1 LVEQEKMNGENEDSP
16 PYFPILLSALV
27 QKGEG
32 LLFSL
37 Y

>member
-1 LVEQEKMNGENEDSP
+1 
-16 PYFPILLSALV
+16 LSALV

-37 Y
+37 YWQNHHSLISL